1 MTILTKHPQGYGVM
15 LPDLLKGI
23 LILFGIMFFA
33 YTIPRLITYAICS
46 SIYET
51 KLKNME
57 STIKKWRELN
67 ETK

>member
-1 MTILTKHPQGYGVM
+1 M

>member
-1 MTILTKHPQGYGVM
+1 MFL
-15 LPDLLKGI
+15 DLLKGI
-23 LILFGIMFFA
+23 AVLFGIMFFA

-46 SIYET
+46 SIYEA

-57 STIKKWRELN
+57 STIKKWRQLN